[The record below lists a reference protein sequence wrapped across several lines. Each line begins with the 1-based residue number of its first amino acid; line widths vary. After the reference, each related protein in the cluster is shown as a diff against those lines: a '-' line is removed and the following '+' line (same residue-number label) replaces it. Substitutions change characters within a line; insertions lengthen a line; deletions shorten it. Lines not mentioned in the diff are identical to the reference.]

1 MMRIENSTVYTEN
14 YQNRRRFREAF
25 EERGG
30 SGGDWWAGK
39 KRIGVYIPCCPSY
52 IRAFCAP
59 SVLSYIFSPPWL
71 EKCFY
76 ISHASLVGFV

>member
-30 SGGDWWAGK
+30 VEGLGGRGK
-39 KRIGVYIPCCPSY
+39 KG
-52 IRAFCAP
+52 
-59 SVLSYIFSPPWL
+59 
-71 EKCFY
+71 
-76 ISHASLVGFV
+76 